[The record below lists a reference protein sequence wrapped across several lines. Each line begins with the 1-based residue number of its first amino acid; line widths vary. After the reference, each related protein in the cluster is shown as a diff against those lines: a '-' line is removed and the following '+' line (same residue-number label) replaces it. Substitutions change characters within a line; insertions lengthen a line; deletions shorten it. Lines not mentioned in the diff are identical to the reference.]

1 MEESTGFLLPN
12 LLVSACVDG
21 TITVLR
27 LTLNRFLLVGVHS
40 FMYEALLSLVV
51 VHAQISE
58 IAPPLVF
65 RALSALLINMAQ
77 DCLRCFQQVE
87 RFGMGG
93 MLQATLEMEFMNH
106 TLSQYKSPSSD
117 EILQMIYAAV
127 DRAYQP
133 EGGENL
139 QNEMAGLKKLL
150 LDARHATQVQ
160 FLCFKKPK

>member
-1 MEESTGFLLPN
+1 M
-12 LLVSACVDG
+12 
-21 TITVLR
+21 
-27 LTLNRFLLVGVHS
+27 VGVHS

-117 EILQMIYAAV
+117 EILQMIYSAV

-150 LDARHATQVQ
+150 MDARHATQVQ
-160 FLCFKKPK
+160 FMCFKKPK